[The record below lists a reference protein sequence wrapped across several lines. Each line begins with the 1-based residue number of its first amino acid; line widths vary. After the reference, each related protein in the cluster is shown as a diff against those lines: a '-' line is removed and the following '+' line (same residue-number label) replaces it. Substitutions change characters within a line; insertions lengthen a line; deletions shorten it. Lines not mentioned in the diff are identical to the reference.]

1 MSLINDALKRARQA
15 QTQAPPAVSSGPQLR
30 PVEPP
35 IQSVRKGG
43 LILPLFIAGIVVL
56 VFLLS
61 WNLFRGGS
69 KSERAS
75 IVPMK
80 ENRTAHPAPIP
91 RPDPERVRVSTLPS
105 QPASV
110 TPKPNPSESAHLE
123 ASQTDTNLKVPAL
136 VSKPPL
142 IENVT
147 PSVKAAATPPA
158 TPLKLEGI
166 VFHPTHPA
174 AMIAGKMLFI
184 NDKVGD
190 WQVVGISRDSAT
202 LSNAGQ
208 TNVLSLPQ

>member
-15 QTQAPPAVSSGPQLR
+15 QTQAPPPVSPGPQLR

-35 IQSVRKGG
+35 MQSVRKGG

-69 KSERAS
+69 KSESTS

-80 ENRTAHPAPIP
+80 
-91 RPDPERVRVSTLPS
+91 PERVRASASP
-105 QPASV
+105 QPVSV
-110 TPKPNPSESAHLE
+110 TPRPNPSAHLE
-123 ASQTDTNLKVPAL
+123 ASQTDTNLTVPSL

-147 PSVKAAATPPA
+147 PSVKAAAATAPA

-190 WQVVGISRDSAT
+190 WQGVGISRDSAT